1 MFRRAF
7 LNLIPAVAA
16 LAFLLGVPAQGAGN
30 LQSTAR
36 TTDVQA
42 HGPFRR
48 AALRDDAAE
57 FTQNQW
63 GDEDDTPDPV
73 ARPRI
78 CTPWM
83 PPLGPAA
90 SVGSTEQHSVRPTA
104 PARFLPAPLRPP
116 EQS

>member
-16 LAFLLGVPAQGAGN
+16 LAILLGVPAQGAGN
-30 LQSTAR
+30 LQTTVQTGDLGAR
-36 TTDVQA
+36 SIPK
-42 HGPFRR
+42 GG
-48 AALRDDAAE
+48 LRDDAAE

-78 CTPWM
+78 WTPWI

-90 SVGSTEQHSVRPTA
+90 SVDSTEHIPPTHHACAFPPRA
-104 PARFLPAPLRPP
+104 PPAA
-116 EQS
+116 